1 MIIKIYEYIHIYYI
15 TFKALKGVLKTPI
28 FPTILKPFND
38 HGAESY
44 SDQPEIFTSD
54 SSYFFIIKGFCM
66 NFFFCSGYK
75 DIRKEAGH
83 LWTGYCYIL
92 FFFISGAFFASI
104 LSTVPVDHK
113 WGQTNFMPLN
123 ALQSMAFSISRGCFN
138 IFKCFP
144 YFLTVWA
151 YFSSKL
157 FEIL

>member
-1 MIIKIYEYIHIYYI
+1 MVPKVTQIS
-15 TFKALKGVLKTPI
+15 LKF
-28 FPTILKPFND
+28 FPVIPL
-38 HGAESY
+38 
-44 SDQPEIFTSD
+44 I
-54 SSYFFIIKGFCM
+54 FFIIKGFCM
-66 NFFFCSGYK
+66 NFFLSSGYK

-104 LSTVPVDHK
+104 FSTVPVDHK
-113 WGQTNFMPLN
+113 WGQKNRMPLN